1 MTFVF
6 PTPPHP
12 HFGKTYNRTSCVFPR
27 GDEIKSPNESLRV
40 QKILQRSRG
49 PSSVLIHINS
59 PNPTMT
65 SLFLFMLLSPR
76 NSLSPHSLRLF
87 TLPLQWWAPQ
97 SQFSFPLHTAQAHTF
112 ILISSLGDKSCCR
125 RWRRYSM
132 HKKVIGQLNSLR
144 EHKEKRKRTWPC
156 HEWKYHCNP
165 WSPVSRP
172 EVTWPGSTRP

>member
-27 GDEIKSPNESLRV
+27 GDEIKSPNKSLRV

-59 PNPTMT
+59 PNPTTT